1 MSATKKIKRVLRV
14 GRAVD
19 SSLSSFVERPV
30 PSEKEVAVFERVI
43 KREVHEQE
51 LDSDLAEIY
60 SGQNGKKINV
70 QKMNVKKR
78 LGFFARLLRG
88 LFFLLIIVG
97 AGYLLYWYGWSGTNN
112 VNGLEL
118 QVKAPEKIL
127 AGEEFSYEITYY
139 NPTKYSLSQVH
150 LELQYPDSFI
160 FSSASPAATSG
171 NYGWNLSDMAP
182 GASATLT
189 VTGRLIAPPDSVAV
203 IFSRL
208 SYLPGGLTS
217 EFKKESSASTIL
229 SGPGFQVDLNYSA
242 TAFVNQDNDMSL
254 VIYNI
259 EDNRLGDFNIS
270 FSVPADASAAVVDST
285 KNIAGSDTNESAT
298 STKKL
303 TVTKTGGASWQV
315 SGLSQEM
322 GRQEIPLTYRVK
334 QKADNLEIKVR
345 LEKKLED
352 GQSYIFWE
360 KSLKPELVDS
370 DLNLTMLL
378 NDSKNDGDL
387 NSGQSLNYSLT
398 YANHGIN
405 TFKDVVIMA
414 VLKGELLDWNSLV
427 DANKGDV
434 QGNSIIWT
442 KDEMPAL
449 AEIKPGAEGAI
460 KFSLKLRAFQDG
472 DIAKDLNLVSYGQ
485 YGINNQ
491 VAKNQDN
498 ISNTVTSRL
507 NSDLSLQE
515 EIRYFNSDNIPVGSG
530 PLPPEVGAQTSFKV
544 YWTVKNNLHEL
555 SETRVVFTLPSYVSW
570 NNNNQ
575 TNVGSLYYDEASRQ
589 VIWEIGRLPVSVYRV
604 DAEFGISITPTD
616 NDRNKIL
623 ILSPGSTVSAL
634 DTETKGT
641 ITKKITSKTT
651 KLEDDD
657 IANLSNSGV
666 VR

>member
-1 MSATKKIKRVLRV
+1 MSKIKKIKRVLRV

-30 PSEKEVAVFERVI
+30 PSETEVAVFERVM

-51 LDSDLAEIY
+51 VDSNLAEIY
-60 SGQNGKKINV
+60 SGKNGAKINV

-78 LGFFARLLRG
+78 LGFFGRLLRR
-88 LFFLLIIVG
+88 LVLLLIVVG

-118 QVKAPEKIL
+118 QVKAPDKIL

-160 FSSASPAATSG
+160 ITSASPAATSG

-208 SYLPGGLTS
+208 SYLPSGLTS

-242 TAFVNQDNDMSL
+242 TAFINQDNDMGL

-270 FSVPADASAAVVDST
+270 FSVPADASASVVT
-285 KNIAGSDTNESAT
+285 SDTSVDASAT

-303 TVTKTGGASWQV
+303 TVTKIGGASWQV

-352 GQSYIFWE
+352 GQSYTFWE
-360 KSLKPELVDS
+360 KSLKPELVNS

-398 YANHGIN
+398 YVNHGIN

-414 VLKGELLDWNSLV
+414 VLKGEMLNWESLADV
-427 DANKGDV
+427 NKGDV
-434 QGNSIIWT
+434 QSNSIIWT
-442 KDEMPAL
+442 KNEIPAL

-460 KFSLKLRAFQDG
+460 DFSLKLRSFQDS
-472 DIAKDLNLVSYGQ
+472 DIAKDLTLVSYGQ

-491 VAKNQDN
+491 VAKSHDN

-530 PLPPEVGAQTSFKV
+530 PLPPEVGVQTSFKV

-570 NNNNQ
+570 NNNNM

-604 DAEFGISITPTD
+604 DAEFGISIIPSD

-623 ILSPGSTVSAL
+623 ILSPGSIVSAL